1 MRFLAAGLL
10 LILLSLLQKKDLR
23 IRRGSAG
30 MLLAFALVNT
40 TLHYLFS
47 YIGLAYLPSARSSI
61 LNAMGSFLLIALSSL
76 IFEDDRFS
84 RKKALGCALGVLG
97 IVAINV
103 APSEQ
108 LFANISFLGDG
119 MILLNVC
126 CAAAGG
132 LMTRPIAKKMDMVTA
147 TGYGMSAGGLFL
159 LVIALCVGRAHPR
172 NLTPKA
178 LLILTA
184 LILISAV
191 CFGIYNLLLVN
202 HPISKIAIYDALIP
216 VFGVIFSCLLL
227 HEPFTWNYALAGLL
241 VASGIYVINR
251 RPRGDTK

>member
-1 MRFLAAGLL
+1 MKHTSTFK
-10 LILLSLLQKKDLR
+10 I
-23 IRRGSAG
+23 
-30 MLLAFALVNT
+30 
-40 TLHYLFS
+40 
-47 YIGLAYLPSARSSI
+47 
-61 LNAMGSFLLIALSSL
+61 
-76 IFEDDRFS
+76 
-84 RKKALGCALGVLG
+84 VLT
-97 IVAINV
+97 A
-103 APSEQ
+103 
-108 LFANISFLGDG
+108 LFAALICVATLLVQIPIPATGGYANLGDG

-126 CAAAGG
+126 CAATGG

-159 LVIALCVGRAHPR
+159 LVIALCVGRAHPW